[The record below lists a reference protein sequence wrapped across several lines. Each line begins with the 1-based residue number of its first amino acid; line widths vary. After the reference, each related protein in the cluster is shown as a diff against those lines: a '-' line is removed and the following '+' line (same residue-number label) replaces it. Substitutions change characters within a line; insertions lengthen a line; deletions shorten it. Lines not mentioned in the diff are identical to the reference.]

1 MEAALRGGAPG
12 LALTLT
18 LPHPHPSPSPSPSSN
33 PGPNPS
39 PNPNPNQVHPASR
52 NDMVELVF
60 TEPVKLRPGQSCGFY
75 VHSALPGDEAIVYDN
90 QRSSV
95 TYQDR
100 CFKVMPG
107 LAHLSNKPF
116 GKRGFWG
123 RPWRTNREFVGRIN
137 YGALLCRAH
146 AGSVFGQLVPGGC
159 FQRQITPQAAPGSGQ
174 PRPISPVGPRW
185 PALSGLFSIQ
195 ASAGRCGAPTTTSS
209 SQWGSA
215 RRWRR

>member
-1 MEAALRGGAPG
+1 MRGDLGPLTVWVTPDTIRDKHESEEEWKQLYAAVHPASPSPS
-12 LALTLT
+12 LT
-18 LPHPHPSPSPSPSSN
+18 PIFAQRPSPSPSPS
-33 PGPNPS
+33 PNPS
-39 PNPNPNQVHPASR
+39 PNPNPNPNQVHPASR

-60 TEPVKLRPGQSCGFY
+60 TEPVKLRPGQGCGFY

-123 RPWRTNREFVGRIN
+123 RPWRTNREFVGRVN
-137 YGALLCRAH
+137 YGAPLMSNTRWLRLQP
-146 AGSVFGQLVPGGC
+146 AGSPEAFFSARSCL
-159 FQRQITPQAAPGSGQ
+159 RLPQAPQ

-185 PALSGLFSIQ
+185 PASSGLFWI
-195 ASAGRCGAPTTTSS
+195 
-209 SQWGSA
+209 
-215 RRWRR
+215 

>member
-1 MEAALRGGAPG
+1 MWVTPDTIRDKHESEEEWKQLYAAV
-12 LALTLT
+12 
-18 LPHPHPSPSPSPSSN
+18 HPASPSPSLTPIFTLALALAL
-33 PGPNPS
+33 PPNPS
-39 PNPNPNQVHPASR
+39 PNLSPNPNPNPNQVHPASR

-60 TEPVKLRPGQSCGFY
+60 TEPVKLRPGQGCGFY

-123 RPWRTNREFVGRIN
+123 RPWRTNREFVGRVN
-137 YGALLCRAH
+137 YGALLMSNTRWLRLQP
-146 AGSVFGQLVPGGC
+146 AGSP
-159 FQRQITPQAAPGSGQ
+159 
-174 PRPISPVGPRW
+174 
-185 PALSGLFSIQ
+185 
-195 ASAGRCGAPTTTSS
+195 
-209 SQWGSA
+209 
-215 RRWRR
+215 